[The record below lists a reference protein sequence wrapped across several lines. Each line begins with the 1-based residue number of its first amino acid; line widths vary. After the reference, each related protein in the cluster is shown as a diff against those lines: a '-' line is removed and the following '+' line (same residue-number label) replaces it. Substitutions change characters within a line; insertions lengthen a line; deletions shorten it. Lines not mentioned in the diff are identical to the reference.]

1 MNVQELIDK
10 YKEYENALFDI
21 GAKVACQ
28 KFLQDLE
35 QLDEPEKVTIP
46 QFVAEYIER
55 TKNEDYHLLGA
66 MTEIRSH
73 KKQRN

>member
-28 KFLQDLE
+28 KF
-35 QLDEPEKVTIP
+35 
-46 QFVAEYIER
+46 YR
-55 TKNEDYHLLGA
+55 TWN
-66 MTEIRSH
+66 
-73 KKQRN
+73 N